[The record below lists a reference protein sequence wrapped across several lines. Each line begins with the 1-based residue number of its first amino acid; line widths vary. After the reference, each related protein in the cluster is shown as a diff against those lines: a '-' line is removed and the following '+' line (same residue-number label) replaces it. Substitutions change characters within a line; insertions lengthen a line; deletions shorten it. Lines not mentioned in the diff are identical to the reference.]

1 MILRRNIIEEETVS
15 SATSGLHRPD
25 SPIPGYIQ
33 YIQASPFGV
42 TCFNETGVRLYHE
55 VAKYSPV
62 FCDATGTIVTVPQ
75 EVGTK
80 SSVCYYYIL
89 VVKHPISGKP
99 PIPVAEYIFCD
110 QTVLAVS
117 FFIQSFRR
125 AESLLFGS
133 SALIQP
139 IRVIIDRSIVLLIS
153 FLHVFN
159 METVHDYLLRTFRI
173 VSGAGKPNDFEK
185 ILPHTCTSHVMNS
198 AKKNCK
204 KWYVKLINNL

>member
-1 MILRRNIIEEETVS
+1 M
-15 SATSGLHRPD
+15 
-25 SPIPGYIQ
+25 
-33 YIQASPFGV
+33 
-42 TCFNETGVRLYHE
+42 RLYHE

-62 FCDATGTIVTVPQ
+62 FCDATGTIVTVPK
-75 EVGTK
+75 EAGTK
-80 SSVCYYYIL
+80 SSVCYYYSL

-99 PIPVAEYIFCD
+99 PIPVAEYTSCD

-133 SALIQP
+133 GASIQP
-139 IRVIIDRSIVLLIS
+139 IIVIIDRSIVLLIS
-153 FLHVFN
+153 FLQVFN

-185 ILPHTCTSHVMNS
+185 ILPHACTSHVMNS

-204 KWYVKLINNL
+204 KWYV